1 MGEPL
6 LSADSTLERVVA
18 SRRPLS
24 LYFSRALEL
33 RVLGGA
39 VVAAAVIGLTRG
51 WLAGAIVLAVALA
64 LASVFVTRRID
75 LDTDGITLVP
85 LLPLLRPQHVS
96 FAALGR
102 FEARQSRPPAVSAPL
117 EPGAT
122 FRVGGLFRRS
132 RLTIHAVYDTAF
144 GDGVLPA
151 ADLRAVFEDYRGA
164 ASAPAAP
171 RPEPAVAAGAA
182 SVSQNEWFAIFGATV
197 AGIVG
202 LAAVA
207 LLVVH

>member
-1 MGEPL
+1 MGESL

-18 SRRPLS
+18 ARRPLS

-39 VVAAAVIGLTRG
+39 VVAAAVLGLTRG
-51 WLAGAIVLAVALA
+51 WVTGAIVLAVAIA

-85 LLPLLRPQHVS
+85 LLPLLRAQHVS

-102 FEARQSRPPAVSAPL
+102 FEARQSPPAVSAPL
-117 EPGAT
+117 GPGAT
-122 FRVGGLFRRS
+122 FRVGSLFRRS
-132 RLTIHAVYDTAF
+132 RLTIHAFYDTAF

-151 ADLRAVFEDYRGA
+151 AALRDLFEDYRGA
-164 ASAPAAP
+164 ASAPGDP
-171 RPEPAVAAGAA
+171 RPEPAVTTSAAT
-182 SVSQNEWFAIFGATV
+182 VSQNEWFAIFGATV